1 MDDADTVRSL
11 LARGF
16 DPNAVDAHG
25 DSALFL
31 ALREPSPKVAALLIE
46 APGEDFAR
54 VNAHGE
60 TALMIASLRGE
71 LDLVRAM
78 VDHGAKVDG
87 DGWTPLAY
95 AASRGQTAVA
105 KFLID
110 HAARID
116 PPAPNGSTPLMLAAY
131 FGYDDTVRMLLD
143 AGADPSQRNA
153 LGYDAVDLAIQQ
165 GHTATADLISARMRA
180 EQPKG
185 SW

>member
-1 MDDADTVRSL
+1 
-11 LARGF
+11 
-16 DPNAVDAHG
+16 
-25 DSALFL
+25 
-31 ALREPSPKVAALLIE
+31 
-46 APGEDFAR
+46 
-54 VNAHGE
+54 
-60 TALMIASLRGE
+60 MIASLHGE
-71 LDLVRAM
+71 LDMVQAM
-78 VDHGAKVDG
+78 VAHGAKVDR

-105 KFLID
+105 RFLID

-143 AGADPSQRNA
+143 AGADPDQRNA

-165 GHTATADLISARMRA
+165 GHTSTADLISARMRA
-180 EQPKG
+180 QQPKG